1 MGQFTN
7 TQQPPS
13 GLPDLPGPLADWGTR
28 FLGLLIDAGCVFVAA
43 LPFYLLTLVSGSPVG
58 SLLTLIAVLGVQIWF
73 AVQIGSTGQSP
84 GMRVAGVRCIS
95 LNTGQV
101 LGDGMGVVRWLAMG
115 LNSVICYIGWL
126 FPLWDA
132 KKQTLGDMIV
142 STVVYVVPRQSFNL
156 LPPSTV

>member
-1 MGQFTN
+1 
-7 TQQPPS
+7 
-13 GLPDLPGPLADWGTR
+13 
-28 FLGLLIDAGCVFVAA
+28 
-43 LPFYLLTLVSGSPVG
+43 
-58 SLLTLIAVLGVQIWF
+58 
-73 AVQIGSTGQSP
+73 
-84 GMRVAGVRCIS
+84 MRVAGVRCIS